1 MVMSVSRH
9 IAALRFVLEHFK
21 KWFFKRKLR
30 LILTFLAGDC
40 WWKSHVILYFG
51 KPLFDIVLTCVTG
64 CIILD
69 GTFRGKGK
77 KKKGKAW
84 KSLSKTYSC
93 FTTMKACKFQRKK
106 RHLSSDSFLEMAVV
120 HHLPVGTGAR

>member
-1 MVMSVSRH
+1 M
-9 IAALRFVLEHFK
+9 
-21 KWFFKRKLR
+21 
-30 LILTFLAGDC
+30 
-40 WWKSHVILYFG
+40 ILYSG

-69 GTFRGKGK
+69 GTFSGKGQK
-77 KKKGKAW
+77 KGKKKGKAW

-93 FTTMKACKFQRKK
+93 FTMMKACKFQRKK

-120 HHLPVGTGAR
+120 HHLPVETGAR